1 MARAR
6 PLPVGMTSP
15 SAPLGFGTCTRMS
28 MRSVPLNSLKVT
40 WMVSRL
46 FLAKAAIGS
55 GDDIGRP
62 PVLAAGSALAVG
74 FAGSDHL
81 RELDRAS
88 ERVSRVRS
96 RKVACVRLAF
106 GVDLD
111 GVLVPQNPHVMAQ
124 PKADVVKA

>member
-1 MARAR
+1 MYSFR
-6 PLPVGMTSP
+6 
-15 SAPLGFGTCTRMS
+15 
-28 MRSVPLNSLKVT
+28 VT
-40 WMVSRL
+40 WTTSRL
-46 FLAKAAIGS
+46 FFEKVAIGS

-81 RELDRAS
+81 QALDRAP

-96 RKVACVRLAF
+96 RKVAGVRLAF
-106 GVDLD
+106 DVDLD